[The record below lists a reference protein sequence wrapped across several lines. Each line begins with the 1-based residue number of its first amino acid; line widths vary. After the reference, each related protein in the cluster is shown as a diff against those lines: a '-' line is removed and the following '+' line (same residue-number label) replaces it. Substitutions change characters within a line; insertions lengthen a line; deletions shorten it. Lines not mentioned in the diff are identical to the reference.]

1 MTATSDPVLS
11 RIERSRAL
19 FAKFEGTRD
28 DDAGELAYYEWL
40 PAFEK
45 MIATTPQTTV
55 GAVALIDAFLETE
68 DCQSAPP
75 VIPLLNTLR
84 RFLEQRQ

>member
-1 MTATSDPVLS
+1 MTTTSDPVLS

-28 DDAGELAYYEWL
+28 DDAGELAYFEWL
-40 PAFEK
+40 PAFHK
-45 MIATTPQTTV
+45 MIATTPQTAV

-68 DCQSAPP
+68 DDNPHDRKVA
-75 VIPLLNTLR
+75 LLRTLR
-84 RFLEQRQ
+84 RFLKRQ